1 MKHIDILIERYPDL
15 AVCREQTEKIVSALV
30 EMQENGGSLLLCGN
44 GGSAADCEHIS
55 GELLKGFLLKRPL
68 SEVEKSGIPSHIAD
82 KLQGGIKAIPL
93 TSLSALG
100 TAFSND
106 VDADLV
112 YAQLVSVFGGKNDV
126 FLGISTSGNAKNV
139 CAAAEVARARGM
151 KTFALTG
158 MGGGRLAEICDCS
171 IKVPECE
178 TFKIQELHL
187 PVYHAICAQVE
198 DIVFLGE

>member
-1 MKHIDILIERYPDL
+1 MRHIKLLIDRYPQL
-15 AVCREQTEKIVSALV
+15 AACEKDIMQAVEAIVSMHKA
-30 EMQENGGSLLLCGN
+30 GGALLLCGN

-68 SEVEKSGIPSHIAD
+68 NASDRNGISNEIAER
-82 KLQGGIKAIPL
+82 LQGGIRAIPL

-106 VDADLV
+106 VDAELV
-112 YAQLVSVFGGKNDV
+112 YAQLVSVLGDDKGV

-151 KTFALTG
+151 KTVGLTG
-158 MGGGRLAEICDCS
+158 ASGGRLAELCDLTVR
-171 IKVPECE
+171 VPEKE
-178 TFKIQELHL
+178 TFKVQELHL
-187 PVYHAICAQVE
+187 PVYHSICAEVE
-198 DIVFLGE
+198 EIVFGEV